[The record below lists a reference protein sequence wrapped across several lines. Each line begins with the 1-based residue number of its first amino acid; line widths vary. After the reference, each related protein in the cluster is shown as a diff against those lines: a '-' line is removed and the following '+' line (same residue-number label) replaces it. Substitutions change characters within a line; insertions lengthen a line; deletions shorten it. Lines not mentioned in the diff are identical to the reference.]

1 MTPGFAKAV
10 DPIFLIVLDLLERI
24 EQNKP
29 ISINEERNRIQ
40 KRIDNSEMMLGNTPD
55 WELAK
60 YALVSWI
67 DSMLIGS
74 PWSGSNWWENNPLE
88 RTYFFGR
95 NAFTQFFT
103 KAKEA
108 SMLTNKDALEVYYLC
123 VVLGFRGFYNEP
135 SAAQYAGQMGL
146 PPRLEEWANQ
156 TAASIQIGLGRPPIE
171 NSPIVGDGAP
181 PLEGRARLIM
191 MSLFGTAVIAAAVAY
206 AIFCFPYI
214 NQSPP

>member
-1 MTPGFAKAV
+1 MTPAFAKAV
-10 DPIFLIVLDLLERI
+10 DPIFLCVLDLLERI

-29 ISINEERNRIQ
+29 IVINEERSRIQ
-40 KRIDNSEMMLGNTPD
+40 RHIDNSEMMLGNTPD

-135 SAAQYAGQMGL
+135 TAAMYAGQIGL
-146 PPRLEEWANQ
+146 PGRLEEWANQ
-156 TAASIQIGLGRPPIE
+156 TATSIQIGLGRPQIE

-181 PLEGRARLIM
+181 PLEGRSRLIT
-191 MSLFGTAVIAAAVAY
+191 MSLIGTAMVAAALGY
-206 AIFCFPYI
+206 FFFLYTTIGHHK
-214 NQSPP
+214 

>member
-10 DPIFLIVLDLLERI
+10 DPIFLVVLDLLERI

-29 ISINEERNRIQ
+29 IAVNEERSRIQ
-40 KRIDNSEMMLGNTPD
+40 KRIDNSEMQLGNTPD

-95 NAFTQFFT
+95 NAFTQFFS

-108 SMLTNKDALEVYYLC
+108 SLLANKDALEVYYLC

-135 SAAQYAGQMGL
+135 SAAQYAGQLGL

-156 TAASIQIGLGRPPIE
+156 TAASIQIGLGRPPLE
-171 NSPIVGDGAP
+171 NSPVVGDGAP
-181 PLEGRARLIM
+181 PLEGRARLLL
-191 MSLFGTAVIAAAVAY
+191 MSLLGTGLIAAALAY
-206 AIFCFPYI
+206 AVFCFPFI
-214 NQSPP
+214 NQGAK

>member
-1 MTPGFAKAV
+1 MTPAFAKAV
-10 DPIFLIVLDLLERI
+10 DPIFLCVLDLLERI

-29 ISINEERNRIQ
+29 IVINEERSRIQ
-40 KRIDNSEMMLGNTPD
+40 RHIDNSEMKLGNTPD

-60 YALVSWI
+60 YAMVSWI

-135 SAAQYAGQMGL
+135 TAAQYASQMGL

-156 TAASIQIGLGRPPIE
+156 TAASIQIGLGRPQIE

-181 PLEGRARLIM
+181 PLDGKSRLVT
-191 MSLFGTAVIAAAVAY
+191 MSLVGTALVAAALAY
-206 AIFCFPYI
+206 ALLLFPTLGK
-214 NQSPP
+214 